1 MSSASSPTKT
11 ASSASSVPSCSSKTT
26 NTSSSTA
33 TCRSRAWQRSQ
44 RQPSRRLSRYRLHP
58 RPPENAARWP
68 QPNLH
73 HIDGHDQICR
83 APASV
88 LAGHV
93 QRHLLAPSAPVAPMD
108 DSLAVLSVRDALTEC
123 EAAAAIVQRWLTEDQ
138 TLAASEIGIIL
149 PSGPE

>member
-73 HIDGHDQICR
+73 HIDGHDQKWTLKR
-83 APASV
+83 VQGDDVASV
-88 LAGHV
+88 G
-93 QRHLLAPSAPVAPMD
+93 PSTTLRLSDVSGSSGG
-108 DSLAVLSVRDALTEC
+108 SLKEAAVL
-123 EAAAAIVQRWLTEDQ
+123 Q
-138 TLAASEIGIIL
+138 TTPLQT
-149 PSGPE
+149 